1 MSKEQRDKL
10 IRDRMLTDGIV
21 IAITA
26 LFKEVVFDD
35 ETQEKIIGTVEL
47 AIRKLRK
54 TTINNV
60 LYSNIVRK
68 LKQDIDKIV
77 EEIYDDA
84 YLDIVE
90 PEFLEHSIRQTD
102 LISDTYNEE
111 VESNTVDNVLLSST
125 VGGIPLS
132 EWYSDLKTGFA
143 DNILKTSMNSFRN
156 EEDVEYESIF
166 ETALVNSSLFLWS
179 SIVGISESA
188 ITNILPASKYQ
199 EIYVAILDQVTSV
212 VCAGLHKNRY
222 NIGEGPIPPVHP
234 HCRSQRLPI
243 LKNEHL
249 AIPSFNEWMTSQS
262 VDYQKSWFGP
272 GRYDLWKNKKVPIEK
287 FTSPDLTTYTIK
299 QVKKFNK

>member
-1 MSKEQRDKL
+1 MSKEQSDKL

-21 IAITA
+21 LAITA
-26 LFKEVVFDD
+26 LFKDIVFED
-35 ETQEKIIGTVEL
+35 ETQEKIIGAVEL

-54 TTINNV
+54 TNINQV

-68 LKQDIDKIV
+68 LKRDIDKIV
-77 EEIYDDA
+77 EEVYDDA
-84 YLDIVE
+84 YLEVIE
-90 PEFLEHSIRQTD
+90 PEFLEHSIRQSD

-111 VESNTVDNVLLSST
+111 TTNKTPDNVLLSTT

-132 EWYSDLKTGFA
+132 EWYDDLKSGFS
-143 DNILKTSMNSFRN
+143 DNIMKSSMNSFRN
-156 EEDVEYESIF
+156 EEDIEYESIF
-166 ETALVNSSLFLWS
+166 EKALINSQLFFWS

-199 EIYVAILDQVTSV
+199 EVYTAILDLKTSL
-212 VCAGLHKNRY
+212 VCARLHKNRY
-222 NIGEGPIPPVHP
+222 DLGVGPIPPIHP

-243 LKNEHL
+243 LKNEKIN
-249 AIPSFNEWMTSQS
+249 IPTFSKWMNSQS

-272 GRYDLWKNKKVPIEK
+272 GRYDLWKNKNVSIDK

-299 QVKKFNK
+299 QVKEFNK